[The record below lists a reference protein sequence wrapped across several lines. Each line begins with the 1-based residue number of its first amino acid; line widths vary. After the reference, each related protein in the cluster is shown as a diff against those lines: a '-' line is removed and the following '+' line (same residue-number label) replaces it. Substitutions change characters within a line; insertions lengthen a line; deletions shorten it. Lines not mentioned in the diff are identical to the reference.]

1 MVDDHGDERNGIA
14 ERKEPAEQAE
24 PIEPAGQAARIEVA
38 EPTVRTEGAEPT
50 VRIDQGLSRRDFL
63 RTSAAAGALGTA
75 LLSEAQHPSAA
86 APAARHE
93 AGVELVGPGAVPMS
107 WRINGRQLQATLEP
121 RVTLLDALRDH
132 LELTG
137 AKRVCDRG
145 TCGACTVLID
155 GRTAYA
161 CSILAIEAQGRSIET
176 VEGLGTPEHL
186 HPLQAAI
193 VTHDG
198 QQCGFCTPGFVMAA
212 KGWLDRRGHPGHPGG
227 RAGDAGPTAVPG
239 AAPTAAEVHRALS
252 GNFCRCGT
260 YAGLRPALLAV
271 ASARGASA
279 AGAAA
284 AGKQVRPAG
293 ARKGA

>member
-1 MVDDHGDERNGIA
+1 LDGEAHPKETSMAKDGDERA
-14 ERKEPAEQAE
+14 TDLESPPAAE
-24 PIEPAGQAARIEVA
+24 PGGAG
-38 EPTVRTEGAEPT
+38 
-50 VRIDQGLSRRDFL
+50 GLSRRAFL
-63 RTSAAAGALGTA
+63 RGSAAAGALGTA
-75 LLSEAQHPSAA
+75 LLTGDGVEAA
-86 APAARHE
+86 AAASPARRE

-107 WRINGRQLQATLEP
+107 WRINGRQLAATLEP

-155 GRTAYA
+155 GKSAYA

-176 VEGLGTPEHL
+176 VEGLGAPGSL

-193 VTHDG
+193 VANDG

-212 KGWLDRRGHPGHPGG
+212 KAWLDHRG
-227 RAGDAGPTAVPG
+227 PG
-239 AAPTAAEVHRALS
+239 AAPPAAADVHRALS

-260 YAGLRPALLAV
+260 YAGLRPAVL
-271 ASARGASA
+271 
-279 AGAAA
+279 AAA
-284 AGKQVRPAG
+284 AAVPRGRRQDHGAG
-293 ARKGA
+293 HPGGPGDPGDPGDRRGA